1 MNYTAY
7 AEEKIYRYNGKVTI
21 LPWLMPPYL
30 ARLIL
35 FVPLWFIGINP
46 LYLIVFAALSQY
58 KFMVVLLF
66 LSYVP
71 FNVAIWVFFGKLL
84 KSGQE
89 YSIKAA
95 LFAQR
100 NNFTFELSS
109 GQLHSKSTLLG
120 VLKSPKFSNIVT
132 GIFEDAPF
140 SLFTTYGNGLY
151 IVLKIQLQNKYP
163 HIVLDS
169 TDNNFLFSNLRQKL
183 PSEKEIVLEGNFPD
197 YFKVFSAGSSVE
209 TLQILT
215 PELMGRMI
223 DYPKKADIEIVEDQ
237 LHLILNYKTLT
248 EQDIRMLFESVKQIL
263 IDIGAASNNSKTTF
277 DVSEKL

>member
-1 MNYTAY
+1 MDYTAY

-35 FVPLWFIGINP
+35 FVPLWFIIINP
-46 LYLIVFAALSQY
+46 FFFIVLVALSQY
-58 KFMVVLLF
+58 NLIVLLLF

-71 FNVAIWVFFGKLL
+71 INIAIWVLFGKLL
-84 KSGQE
+84 KSGRE
-89 YSIKAA
+89 YSIRAA
-95 LFAQR
+95 LFAER
-100 NNFTFELSS
+100 NKFTFKLSS
-109 GQLHSKSTLLG
+109 GQVHSKSTLLG
-120 VLKSPKFSNIVT
+120 VLKSPKSSNIVT
-132 GIFEDAPF
+132 GIFEDTPF

-169 TDNNFLFSNLRQKL
+169 TDNNFLSSNLRQKL

-223 DYPKKADIEIVEDQ
+223 GYPKKADIEIVEDQ

-248 EQDIRMLFESVKQIL
+248 EQDIRMLFESAKQIL
-263 IDIGAASNNSKTTF
+263 IDIGSKSNNSKTDF
-277 DVSEKL
+277 DISAKL

>member
-1 MNYTAY
+1 
-7 AEEKIYRYNGKVTI
+7 
-21 LPWLMPPYL
+21 
-30 ARLIL
+30 
-35 FVPLWFIGINP
+35 
-46 LYLIVFAALSQY
+46 
-58 KFMVVLLF
+58 
-66 LSYVP
+66 
-71 FNVAIWVFFGKLL
+71 
-84 KSGQE
+84 
-89 YSIKAA
+89 
-95 LFAQR
+95 
-100 NNFTFELSS
+100 
-109 GQLHSKSTLLG
+109 

-132 GIFEDAPF
+132 GIFEYVPF

-151 IVLKIQLQNKYP
+151 IVLKIQLPSKYP

-183 PSEKEIVLEGNFPD
+183 PSEKQIVLEGTFPD
-197 YFKVFSAGSSVE
+197 HFKVFSAGSSVE
-209 TLQILT
+209 TLQVLT

-248 EQDIRMLFESVKQIL
+248 EQDIRMLFESAKQIL